1 MKIYFTVFFC
11 ILIGVYSVNAEWI
24 HLESG
29 VNDHLYGVNFVDEDF
44 GYAVGWGAS
53 SGAVALKTVD
63 GGENWESTILSNNSF
78 IFSITT
84 VDEDKAFGAGCLNA
98 GSADA
103 IFKTTNAGEN
113 WSYNSLYVTY
123 GMYDVEFPTSEI
135 GFACGWQGKIFKTT
149 NGGTSWSQLNS
160 GTGNVLRWMYFVDE
174 NTGYIVGGTNWN
186 NPNRVYKTTNGGTN
200 WSQIHNFG
208 GGTVI
213 GGIHFFDE
221 NEGIA
226 VGHNGNEAVLKTY
239 DGGSSWEVKH
249 TGTSSSILQSVH
261 SEDNNC
267 WAVGGSG
274 RILYSDDF
282 GETWTLDDNVI
293 PAVTLLGVYEIGQFV
308 YAVGESGNIF
318 RKELPPDMIADFTAE
333 PTSGDAPL
341 TVQFTDLSSENPF
354 LWWWDFENDGVY
366 DSYEQ
371 NPVWIYDQPGIY
383 SISLTVNNGQ
393 FEVTEIKEDYI
404 VVNSTHSN
412 DETIDYENNILWNY
426 PNPFNSTTKIS
437 FQFNNEQ
444 NQHNKLIIFNIK
456 GQKVRCYSIFNPSKA
471 GQGNQSSISWDGTDE
486 TGKAVTNGIYF
497 YQLQTDG
504 ISQTKKMILIK

>member
-1 MKIYFTVFFC
+1 MKIRSTIILTIILLAVTTHAQENWTLLSPVSHKTYDLFAVHSFNQDSAIAVGEFGTVARTFDGGKNWTVRP
-11 ILIGVYSVNAEWI
+11 ITKRAAQPPRLYSVC
-24 HLESG
+24 
-29 VNDHLYGVNFVDEDF
+29 FVDKNT
-44 GYAVGWGAS
+44 GWAVGSEQKW
-53 SGAVALKTVD
+53 SG
-63 GGENWESTILSNNSF
+63 
-78 IFSITT
+78 
-84 VDEDKAFGAGCLNA
+84 
-98 GSADA
+98 
-103 IFKTTNAGEN
+103 
-113 WSYNSLYVTY
+113 
-123 GMYDVEFPTSEI
+123 
-135 GFACGWQGKIFKTT
+135 CGIFKTT

-200 WSQIHNFG
+200 WSQTHNFG